1 MTEEVGEDGRV
12 PVAEAPLP
20 LPVEFEALYIL
31 HQEGFHELALAVLGT
46 RLRWLRP
53 SGAAEPVR
61 LPPSWAGRRSSPGLP

>member
-31 HQEGFHELALAVLGT
+31 NQEGFHALALASWGRTT
-46 RLRWLRP
+46 RPNPRCT
-53 SGAAEPVR
+53 A
-61 LPPSWAGRRSSPGLP
+61 PSWRSSACGTS